1 MKIGILIATLV
12 PYGAERA
19 ALRLAQGLK
28 DKGVDVTILVTDA
41 PPSIQSG
48 NVPVISM
55 LHGGELNLAEELL
68 YAPLQYIRLHRTIKK
83 ERFDVLISFMERANI
98 FNLTLPG
105 KHRRILTV
113 HIYLKREFKESGI
126 CRRTLTSIFYTLFLH
141 RADRLLCVSR
151 ASAADFAN
159 TFPIK
164 SDKLGT
170 MRNPCDI
177 KHLLSLAQEPIED
190 PYRKLFEGNVI
201 INVGCFRKQK
211 GQWYLIRAFKKILET
226 MPDVKLVFLGD
237 GEFQSYAET
246 LANDLGIKDKVHFL
260 GYQMNPLKFM
270 SKATVFAF
278 PSLWEGYPV
287 ALVEALICKVPIISA
302 DCKSG
307 PRELL
312 APDTDFA
319 QTAQSI
325 EKAEYG
331 ILIPPFDGEF
341 KDADSP
347 LTREESMLAEALL
360 TLLQD
365 SSLRQHYRYVGYQR
379 ADAFKTD
386 RVVEEWMDVFRKL

>member
-1 MKIGILIATLV
+1 MKIGIMIASLV

-28 DKGVDVTILVTDA
+28 ERGADVTILVTDT
-41 PPSIQSG
+41 PTSVQTG
-48 NVPVISM
+48 DVPIIPI
-55 LHGGELNLAEELL
+55 LHGGELNLAEKLL
-68 YAPLQYIRLHRTIKK
+68 YAPLQYIRLHQTIKK
-83 ERFDVLISFMERANI
+83 EKFDVLISFMERANI

-105 KHRRILTV
+105 KHKKILTV

-126 CRRTLTSIFYTLFLH
+126 CRRILTTIFYTLFLR
-141 RADRLLCVSR
+141 RADRLLCVSKV
-151 ASAADFAN
+151 SAADFRDM
-159 TFPIK
+159 FPIK
-164 SDKLGT
+164 SDKLGV

-177 KHLLSLAQEPIED
+177 EQLLSLAQEPIE
-190 PYRKLFEGNVI
+190 PKYQKLFDGNVI

-211 GQWYLIRAFKKILET
+211 GQWYLIRAFKKLLET
-226 MPDVKLVFLGD
+226 IPDVRLVFLGD
-237 GEFQSYAET
+237 GEFQSYAEA
-246 LANDLGIKDKVHFL
+246 LVNDLKIKDRVHFL
-260 GYQMNPLKFM
+260 GYQTNPLKFM

-287 ALVEALICKVPIISA
+287 ALVEALICRVPIISA

-312 APDTDFA
+312 APETDFSR
-319 QTAQSI
+319 TAQGI
-325 EKAEYG
+325 EKVEYG

-341 KDADSP
+341 KNANSP
-347 LTREESMLAEALL
+347 LTKEESMLAEALL

-365 SSLRQHYRYVGYQR
+365 SALRHHYKHVGYQR

-386 RVVEEWMDVFRKL
+386 RVVEEWMDIFGSL